1 LERKVQGIAD
11 TKGASVDA
19 QLSELKN
26 TLLQSVKVIQSRL
39 GQEHG
44 RISRLE
50 SFLEKL
56 RPDSNQHVNPP
67 QASTAQLE
75 DKVRQ
80 LKEKLHDDTKFKV
93 LEEKLNAL
101 YAKADELSIRF
112 ANLGFRGQP
121 EANAWLAMNIP
132 SHNFGWIVDPHILME
147 HVHYAISAEDTLKRL
162 ESIYKLKLHTIA
174 QGLAVSSFEHKVPK
188 FFTQTSSYRVIKDDS
203 SYSDAIPTYAD
214 WDEKDNGW
222 RDKLEE
228 ELVSFQTSME
238 DGIALQFGPGTPS
251 YHLAS
256 LSVTRSVGWIRGL
269 KDFIDEYYKELTR
282 GKFGSKKAW
291 HVTTRLAKRL
301 LVEVAAPR
309 VGVVR
314 ALHAGDLTQ
323 IARTIF
329 WASLR
334 SLDIMERI
342 QKNQFKIIHSSPLS
356 SSNSWPSTRVSR
368 PSSPSPNRSPK
379 TKNPSKTQPSCWS
392 QPTKLPTLRRTKPTK
407 ASDCSKPR

>member
-1 LERKVQGIAD
+1 
-11 TKGASVDA
+11 
-19 QLSELKN
+19 
-26 TLLQSVKVIQSRL
+26 
-39 GQEHG
+39 
-44 RISRLE
+44 
-50 SFLEKL
+50 
-56 RPDSNQHVNPP
+56 
-67 QASTAQLE
+67 
-75 DKVRQ
+75 
-80 LKEKLHDDTKFKV
+80 
-93 LEEKLNAL
+93 
-101 YAKADELSIRF
+101 
-112 ANLGFRGQP
+112 
-121 EANAWLAMNIP
+121 
-132 SHNFGWIVDPHILME
+132 ME

-174 QGLAVSSFEHKVPK
+174 QGLAASSFEHKVPK
-188 FFTQTSSYRVIKDDS
+188 VFTKTSSYRVIKDDS
-203 SYSDAIPTYAD
+203 SYFDAIPTYTN

-309 VGVVR
+309 VGVVQ

-323 IARTIF
+323 KARTIF

-342 QKNQFKIIHSSPLS
+342 QKHQFKNDPLVSSELVKFLAINTGFEAIES
-356 SSNSWPSTRVSR
+356 LTKSVSDNKKSIER
-368 PSSPSPNRSPK
+368 A
-379 TKNPSKTQPSCWS
+379 
-392 QPTKLPTLRRTKPTK
+392 TKLSVSADK
-407 ASDCSKPR
+407 AAGAAANKADEGKRSLEAALKRIVKIEGKQ